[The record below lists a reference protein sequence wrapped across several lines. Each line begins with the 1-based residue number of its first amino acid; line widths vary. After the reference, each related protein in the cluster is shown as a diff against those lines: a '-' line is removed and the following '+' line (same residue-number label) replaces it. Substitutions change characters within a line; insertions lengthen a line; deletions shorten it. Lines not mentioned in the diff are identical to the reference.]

1 MSVCL
6 PAHKRLSLMSLTRP
20 AGQSCLDCVFKMVRQ
35 ACWDL
40 SIWCN
45 LYQADACFQHRPP
58 GWRSFLEH
66 VQKTSQNI
74 SYLHYLFSV
83 KSTVFSLLA
92 PWRGEL
98 DMPEEVSFYLS
109 WYIDHFSTHLSP
121 VALQDNFSLLTTAVA
136 WEWGAGR
143 LAVLRGGDKDSGG
156 CDSRCSV
163 IKLLIENRKLGSV
176 HASVLFP
183 PHAAKKIK
191 TNSSLNKNFQP
202 LAKIA
207 SEWPDIPAL

>member
-6 PAHKRLSLMSLTRP
+6 PAHKRLSFMSLTRP
-20 AGQSCLDCVFKMVRQ
+20 AGQNCLDCVFKTVRQ

-92 PWRGEL
+92 PRRGEL
-98 DMPEEVSFYLS
+98 DMPGEVSFYLS

-121 VALQDNFSLLTTAVA
+121 VALQDNFSLLTTAAA

-163 IKLLIENRKLGSV
+163 TKLAIENRNSGSV
-176 HASVLFP
+176 HASVLFSP
-183 PHAAKKIK
+183 RTAKKIK
-191 TNSSLNKNFQP
+191 TNSSLNKNFQL
-202 LAKIA
+202 LAKIT
-207 SEWPDIPAL
+207 SEWPDIPVL

>member
-6 PAHKRLSLMSLTRP
+6 PAHKRLSFTSLTRP
-20 AGQSCLDCVFKMVRQ
+20 AGQNCLDCVLKTVRQ

-98 DMPEEVSFYLS
+98 DRPEEVSFYLS

-143 LAVLRGGDKDSGG
+143 LAVLRAGDKDSGG
-156 CDSRCSV
+156 CDSRLGALQPNW
-163 IKLLIENRKLGSV
+163 LLKTEIWVQFVPVSFSHLIQPRKSRQILHWTRISN
-176 HASVLFP
+176 HW
-183 PHAAKKIK
+183 
-191 TNSSLNKNFQP
+191 QR
-202 LAKIA
+202 
-207 SEWPDIPAL
+207 

>member
-6 PAHKRLSLMSLTRP
+6 PAHKRLSFMSLTRP
-20 AGQSCLDCVFKMVRQ
+20 AGQNCLDCVFRMVRQ

-45 LYQADACFQHRPP
+45 LYQADACFQHGPP

-163 IKLLIENRKLGSV
+163 TKLIIQNRNLGSV
-176 HASVLFP
+176 CTNVLFP
-183 PHAAKKIK
+183 PCTANKIM

-202 LAKIA
+202 LAKIT

>member
-6 PAHKRLSLMSLTRP
+6 PAHERLSFMSLTRP
-20 AGQSCLDCVFKMVRQ
+20 AGQNCLDCVFKTVRQ

-40 SIWCN
+40 SMWCN

-92 PWRGEL
+92 PRRAEL

-143 LAVLRGGDKDSGG
+143 LAVLRGGDKDSGD
-156 CDSRCSV
+156 CDSRCS
-163 IKLLIENRKLGSV
+163 ITKLVIENRNWGSV
-176 HASVLFP
+176 RANVLFP
-183 PHAAKKIK
+183 PCTAKKIK
-191 TNSSLNKNFQP
+191 TTSSLNKNFQP
-202 LAKIA
+202 LAKIT

>member
-1 MSVCL
+1 
-6 PAHKRLSLMSLTRP
+6 MSLTRP
-20 AGQSCLDCVFKMVRQ
+20 AGQNCLDCVFKTVRQ

-92 PWRGEL
+92 PRRGEL
-98 DMPEEVSFYLS
+98 DVPEEVSFYLS

-121 VALQDNFSLLTTAVA
+121 VALQDNFSLLTTAMA

-143 LAVLRGGDKDSGG
+143 LAVLRGGDRDSGG
-156 CDSRCSV
+156 CDSRHGALLPNWLLKIEIFSSV
-163 IKLLIENRKLGSV
+163 R
-176 HASVLFP
+176 ARVLFP
-183 PHAAKKIK
+183 PGTHKKSRQI
-191 TNSSLNKNFQP
+191 LH
-202 LAKIA
+202 
-207 SEWPDIPAL
+207 